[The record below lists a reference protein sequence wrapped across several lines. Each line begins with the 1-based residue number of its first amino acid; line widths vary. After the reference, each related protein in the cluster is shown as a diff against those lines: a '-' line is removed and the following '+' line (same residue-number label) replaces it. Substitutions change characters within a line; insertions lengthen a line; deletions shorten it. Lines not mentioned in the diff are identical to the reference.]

1 MNVLV
6 LVSGI
11 ADPKRPLPPRLD
23 AEALEAHAR
32 QCPVLSPFDEAAL
45 ELALKLRDADPSVH
59 IAAVVAAAEGLAR
72 LVANLRLDAVYRFDE
87 GRRRPWSARAF
98 AMAYVAALGPLERK
112 ADLVLVGREF
122 GDLDDGS
129 VPALL
134 ARALG
139 LPCVGLA
146 LSVAGAADGLWV
158 TRQRGASMERLRLAG
173 PALLAVTNDS
183 HNRLR
188 HPLLKNVMAARM
200 LQFALLGHGVA
211 EGEHPISLGAIR
223 AFAPAPRDGACRMLT
238 GALAEQAEALA
249 QVLASCGEAR

>member
-1 MNVLV
+1 MI
-6 LVSGI
+6 GI
-11 ADPKRPLPPRLD
+11 PSYEASFRAFSNRVILDRPL
-23 AEALEAHAR
+23 AGN
-32 QCPVLSPFDEAAL
+32 PVD
-45 ELALKLRDADPSVH
+45 D
-59 IAAVVAAAEGLAR
+59 
-72 LVANLRLDAVYRFDE
+72 
-87 GRRRPWSARAF
+87 ARA
-98 AMAYVAALGPLERK
+98 VLGAIRK
-112 ADLVLVGREF
+112 
-122 GDLDDGS
+122 GS
-129 VPALL
+129 VFTAID
-134 ARALG
+134 A
-139 LPCVGLA
+139 
-146 LSVAGAADGLWV
+146 
-158 TRQRGASMERLRLAG
+158 LAG